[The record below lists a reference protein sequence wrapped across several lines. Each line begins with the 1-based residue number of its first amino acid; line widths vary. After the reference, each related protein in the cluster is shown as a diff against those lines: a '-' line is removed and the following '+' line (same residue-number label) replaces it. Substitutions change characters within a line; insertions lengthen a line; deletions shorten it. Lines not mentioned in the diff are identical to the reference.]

1 MSTTT
6 KKEES
11 SNNEK
16 GKEVVEGKYDVYLDQ
31 LSVITDNLETYQG
44 RDTVI
49 TLFHYLALIAA
60 DFCSFFSLGVK
71 HNMSDNF
78 VNMFVQLSNCRVMLS
93 MFFLPRKKFN
103 FFHID

>member
-1 MSTTT
+1 MSTN
-6 KKEES
+6 KKEEGS
-11 SNNEK
+11 SNEK
-16 GKEVVEGKYDVYLDQ
+16 KEVVEGKYDAYLDQ
-31 LSVITDNLETYQG
+31 LSIITDNLETYQG

-60 DFCSFFSLGVK
+60 DFCTFFSLGVK

-93 MFFLPRKKFN
+93 TFFY
-103 FFHID
+103 